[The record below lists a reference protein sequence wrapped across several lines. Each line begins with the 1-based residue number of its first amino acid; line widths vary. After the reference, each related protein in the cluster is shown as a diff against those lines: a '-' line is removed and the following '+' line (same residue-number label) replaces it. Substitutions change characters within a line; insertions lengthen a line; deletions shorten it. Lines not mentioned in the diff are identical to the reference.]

1 MSPYCC
7 EYRGL
12 SVLGAEDAR
21 VNATLFSFLGKPVG
35 NEIQGQLRSRNAHT
49 PPGTSANIEGSVL
62 YLNNGS
68 YNSAYPQNGRQHSKH
83 CIFLFQPYKP
93 IL

>member
-35 NEIQGQLRSRNAHT
+35 NEIQGQLHSRNAHT
-49 PPGTSANIEGSVL
+49 PPGTSANIEGLCLV
-62 YLNNGS
+62 
-68 YNSAYPQNGRQHSKH
+68 PKQRQLQLSLSSEWQAT
-83 CIFLFQPYKP
+83 F
-93 IL
+93 